1 MKNVYKYKIN
11 YTLGGSY
18 FYNSDLYLIDDI
30 KRMNPQELSQKLLR
44 NYELNGI
51 ISVNLRNKLE
61 DSEIKVLVDALL
73 LLENDFI
80 ESLTLDISP
89 TDVGAT
95 FIANL
100 LNTKKAIKS
109 FYLSGKEI
117 TGNGAAALANSL
129 LNNTNI
135 EIFRLTGTIFGDE
148 GANAFSRILN
158 TTSIKILDLKKNRI
172 GNLGIISLSNILIN
186 NTTIIDLDL
195 SINQF
200 DAADELANV
209 IRVNKTIINLHLY
222 GNYLGN
228 KRAEAIGKALIE
240 NNTLRKLDI
249 SMNNIGS
256 DGAIALAIGL
266 ESNNTLTELHLWNNN
281 IGSDGAIAL
290 AKSLESNNTLTALYL
305 DENNIGSDGGSAFGK
320 MLKVNKSL
328 IKLHMDNNQIGD
340 EGVIGLANGLKINNT
355 LTALYLDE
363 NNIGDTGFSK
373 LAEALS
379 RNNTLT
385 TLHISRNKITILP
398 IDLALNEGITEF
410 HYSDNE
416 IENIHFLV
424 VQWLEKFEE
433 QQRIDQDSQN
443 IHNHRIQLNTK
454 RSYINIIKAV
464 EEEENGVKPNVDE
477 VISKISNHR
486 SKELDCVGIGT
497 ISLRNFLIEKARNC
511 TQEHGQIGLSFGKA
525 LWYVWKRIESLARKG
540 LTSEEDIIGI
550 LCDEFINGV
559 LGDNTDKCF
568 TGGITRIINA
578 LNSIDPLVNINL
590 QSDNERINLIVK
602 KVYDNINDI
611 YDEYIK
617 NRTSSRELPKYEV
630 FKDMAEKELENE
642 GISITDEIISKF
654 IIPLSDMIDE
664 NELENMLNDRRK
676 SEKESV
682 IVTDNMSRDFI
693 KPTLVM
699 TNDGDSVI
707 NEK

>member
-195 SINQF
+195 GINRF

-228 KRAEAIGKALIE
+228 KGVEAIGKALIE

-266 ESNNTLTELHLWNNN
+266 ESNNTLTELSLWNNN

-305 DENNIGSDGGSAFGK
+305 DENNIG
-320 MLKVNKSL
+320 
-328 IKLHMDNNQIGD
+328 
-340 EGVIGLANGLKINNT
+340 
-355 LTALYLDE
+355 
-363 NNIGDTGFSK
+363 DTGFSK

-385 TLHISRNKITILP
+385 TLRISGNKITILP

-654 IIPLSDMIDE
+654 IIPLSDMINE